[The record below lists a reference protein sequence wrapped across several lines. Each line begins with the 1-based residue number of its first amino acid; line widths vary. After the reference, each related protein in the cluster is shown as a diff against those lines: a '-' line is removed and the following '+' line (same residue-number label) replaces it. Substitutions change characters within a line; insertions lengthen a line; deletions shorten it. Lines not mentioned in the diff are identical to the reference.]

1 MPQKCLAQIEKKVGQ
16 HIPRHNSDHYIDA
29 RCSDAKV
36 KAKVFNIKG
45 LKQANKVLKKIKICL
60 FWPFEPRIMI
70 HFTL

>member
-36 KAKVFNIKG
+36 KANVSNIKV
-45 LKQANKVLKKIKICL
+45 LKQANIVLKKSKFAYFGHL
-60 FWPFEPRIMI
+60 S
-70 HFTL
+70 LGS

>member
-36 KAKVFNIKG
+36 KANVFNIKW
-45 LKQANKVLKKIKICL
+45 LKLL
-60 FWPFEPRIMI
+60 FPLETM
-70 HFTL
+70 